1 MVSAGHNLRALRD
14 QLGLTMRD
22 VENASQRI
30 ADKHR
35 NEEFAIPP
43 SRLSD
48 IETKGITP
56 SIYRLYSL
64 AIIYRRDPRDLLALY
79 GIDYSQSASDLSL
92 STPPR
97 SHVSTAFETVTS
109 LQIPAKLDPSFD
121 LRKTS
126 NLGRMVEKWGV
137 VPMAYLNQ
145 LAHQDYTYGYV
156 GSEDFTM
163 YPLLPPGT
171 FVQVDESRNR
181 VVEGV
186 WRSEYERPIYFVE
199 TREGHVCCWCA
210 LNRDSIILQPHPLSP
225 APLRVLKHPQDAEV
239 LGQVVGMAMRLGE
252 WHHLDAVPEP
262 RERTA
267 LN

>member
-1 MVSAGHNLRALRD
+1 MLSAGHSLRALRD

-30 ADKHR
+30 ADRHR
-35 NEEFAIPP
+35 NEEYAIPP

-64 AIIYRRDPRDLLALY
+64 AVIYRRDPRDLLSMY
-79 GIDYSQSASDLSL
+79 GIDFGQAASDLSL
-92 STPPR
+92 SLPPR
-97 SHVSTAFETVTS
+97 SHVSTAFETVKS
-109 LQIPAKLDPSFD
+109 LQVPVKLDPSFD
-121 LRKTS
+121 LRKTC
-126 NLGRMVEKWGV
+126 NLGRLVEKWGV
-137 VPMAYLNQ
+137 IPLAYLNQ
-145 LAHQDYTYGYV
+145 LAHQNYTYGYI

-171 FVQVDESRNR
+171 FIQVDESRRR

-199 TREGHVCCWCA
+199 TRDGHVCCWCS
-210 LNRDSIILQPHPLSP
+210 LNRDSVILQPHPLSP
-225 APLRVLKHPQDAEV
+225 APLRVLKHQDAEV

-252 WHHLDAVPEP
+252 WHPVDAAPEP
-262 RERTA
+262 KERTA